1 MASQSQ
7 FRSIVQINVRE
18 FADRL
23 QDVDCPL
30 QLVDVRE
37 PQELDLAQL
46 EGFLNLPLSKFPEWS
61 GHIYDQLD
69 LEIETIVM
77 CHHGM
82 RSAQMCAWLSQQGF
96 LNVKNLEGGIDAY
109 AIRVDRRVPRY

>member
-1 MASQSQ
+1 MASQPQ
-7 FRSIVQINVRE
+7 FQPIDQINVQD

-23 QDVDCPL
+23 QDVDSPV
-30 QLVDVRE
+30 QLIDVRE
-37 PQELDLAQL
+37 PQELELARL
-46 EGFLNLPLSKFPEWS
+46 EGFLNLPLSRFPEWS
-61 GHIYDQLD
+61 GHICNQLN

-77 CHHGM
+77 CHHGV

-109 AIRVDRRVPRY
+109 AIRVDRQVPRY